1 MNNKC
6 LLCVVIIACFQSQVH
21 ALPSLLVDDS
31 GFSDSDSVG
40 DPLSASQLGESMD
53 MPLPQELILEAKR
66 AGIIKKIQIRITS
79 LIVNSQAFH

>member
-1 MNNKC
+1 M
-6 LLCVVIIACFQSQVH
+6 IIACFQSQVN

-40 DPLSASQLGESMD
+40 DPLSPSQLGESMD

-66 AGIIKKIQIRITS
+66 AGIITKS
-79 LIVNSQAFH
+79 NSYYKSDSEQPGLLGA